1 MISQPA
7 SSPASRLQ
15 QSHAVACLSAMY
27 RAQARQCQTRA
38 NQGLWFVQIAKLLI
52 IPFVCL
58 VERFWLGKTFS
69 RSVIASVV
77 TVVIGVAI
85 V

>member
-1 MISQPA
+1 MDTD
-7 SSPASRLQ
+7 
-15 QSHAVACLSAMY
+15 V
-27 RAQARQCQTRA
+27 QTAIWMRV
-38 NQGLWFVQIAKLLI
+38 NRCVLRVSIFVLCCPQIAKLLI

-77 TVVIGVAI
+77 TVVCGVAI